1 MLKYFQNLNF
11 FILDKILLQK
21 KVKLQTGKL
30 AKIDLFLALLND
42 KFFSDIVINIL
53 ILMK

>member
-1 MLKYFQNLNF
+1 MRNDIER
-11 FILDKILLQK
+11 ILVSEEEIAK

-30 AKIDLFLALLND
+30 AKIDLFLALLNY